1 MPEEHLRSAAAEP
14 TGVSPSRP
22 HHSISTRIIFF
33 VFLSTFLTAVVVS
46 WISIDAI
53 HRHLGGQLEVRFPA
67 LLERR
72 VTQLDRYLT
81 NARADLAADVTRHAA
96 AVARAGSSAPA
107 SLNWN
112 ELIASHPAF
121 AGLAIVG
128 SDGSVLDRSDGI
140 TSEQA
145 ATLALAIGQR
155 PDGSETVAFPIDG
168 SSPGLVTEIGSPT
181 GTARLLA
188 LYDSRPIQKLLALG
202 HDEGPG
208 RIVLTDAEGLGFLW
222 TDAASQPPMSPFVPL
237 QKLRSNDEGAVAEY
251 TGAGGRHL
259 LGSARRLGSIDG
271 FMVVEATFDHVYA
284 PLLSV
289 IKRVFLSDLAVIL
302 LFSLIAYR
310 ITAAIMQPIEAL
322 SEGAARISGGDVRHE
337 IPTPKAR
344 DEIGLLTRTFNEM
357 MHKLR
362 RSQEEIEQDKL
373 RLTEQ
378 NEELQRANEV
388 LAQLSITDG
397 LTKLHN
403 HRFFQDH
410 LTREIKRVSRTGEP
424 LSMLLMDLDDF
435 KRLNDR
441 HGHAAGDE
449 VLMNIAGQMNAN
461 VRETDLLARYGGEEF
476 VILTPNTDLH
486 GAVALAEKIRMS
498 VETTS
503 QIIDESMRPIRV
515 TISCGVAQYDGDR
528 KRFFQAADRALYR
541 AKAEGKNCVIAADED
556 A

>member
-1 MPEEHLRSAAAEP
+1 MAVEHLRSARPETDGLP
-14 TGVSPSRP
+14 PSRP
-22 HHSISTRIIFF
+22 HHRISTRIVFF
-33 VFLSTFLTAVVVS
+33 VFLSTLVAAVVIS
-46 WISIDAI
+46 WIAIDSL
-53 HRHLGGQLEVRFPA
+53 HRHLGVELAVRFPSV
-67 LLERR
+67 LERR
-72 VTQLDRYLT
+72 AELLDEHVTALRT
-81 NARADLAADVTRHAA
+81 NLAADFARIDATRWKLADTEA
-96 AVARAGSSAPA
+96 LTTLLNERLAG
-107 SLNWN
+107 
-112 ELIASHPAF
+112 HPAF
-121 AGLAIVG
+121 TSLTLVGSEGQVLAHTPGLAPH
-128 SDGSVLDRSDGI
+128 
-140 TSEQA
+140 EA
-145 ATLALAIGQR
+145 ATLALATPGPSDAAEVI
-155 PDGSETVAFPIDG
+155 AFPVD
-168 SSPGLVTEIGSPT
+168 LPT
-181 GTARLLA
+181 PSLA
-188 LYDSRPIQKLLALG
+188 TRFDSAAGPRSILATYDPQPIRKWLAIAP
-202 HDEGPG
+202 DEGPG
-208 RIVLTDAEGLGFLW
+208 RIILTDDEGLGFLW
-222 TDAASQPPMSPFVPL
+222 TGSSSGATSSPIVPL
-237 QKLRSNDEGAVAEY
+237 RRLSALADGSVVDY
-251 TGAGGRHL
+251 TGSDGTHL
-259 LGSARRLGSIDG
+259 IGSARPMTAIAGQ
-271 FMVVEATFDHVYA
+271 MVVEAPFADVYA
-284 PLLSV
+284 PLYSV
-289 IKRVFLSDLAVIL
+289 VQRILLSDLAIIV
-302 LFSLIAYR
+302 LFSLLAHR
-310 ITAAIMQPIEAL
+310 ITAALMQPIEAL
-322 SEGAARISGGDVRHE
+322 SEGAARISRGDVRHE
-337 IPTPKAR
+337 IPIPKAR

-486 GAVALAEKIRMS
+486 GAIALAEKIRMS

-515 TISCGVAQYDGDR
+515 TISCGVAQYEGDR
-528 KRFFQAADRALYR
+528 KKFFQAADRALYR
-541 AKAEGKNCVIAADED
+541 AKAEGKNCVISAADE

>member
-1 MPEEHLRSAAAEP
+1 MAEEHHRSAPLE
-14 TGVSPSRP
+14 TEGVPPGRP
-22 HHSISTRIIFF
+22 HHRISTRIVFF
-33 VFLSTFLTAVVVS
+33 VFLSTFLAAVVVS
-46 WISIDAI
+46 WISLDAI
-53 HRHLGGQLEVRFPA
+53 HRQLGDQLAIRFPA

-72 VTQLDRYLT
+72 VAQLDRHVT
-81 NARADLAADVTRHAA
+81 EVRADLETDL
-96 AVARAGSSAPA
+96 ARIEPGRWA
-107 SLNWN
+107 STDALATVGLLN
-112 ELIASHPAF
+112 ELLRRHPAF
-121 AGLAIVG
+121 AGLVVIGAEGEVVAYSEGLTTDSATSLVSDTAGPSGETGAIAFPVDLPAPGLATRLGVTAG
-128 SDGSVLDRSDGI
+128 SRSI
-140 TSEQA
+140 I
-145 ATLALAIGQR
+145 ATYDPRPIRELLALA
-155 PDGSETVAFPIDG
+155 P
-168 SSPGLVTEIGSPT
+168 
-181 GTARLLA
+181 
-188 LYDSRPIQKLLALG
+188 
-202 HDEGPG
+202 DEGPG
-208 RIVLTDAEGLGFLW
+208 QIILTDDEGLGFLW
-222 TDAASQPPMSPFVPL
+222 TDSANTLTSSPIVPL
-237 QKLRSNDEGAVAEY
+237 KRLDTLGDGRVTEYMDTND
-251 TGAGGRHL
+251 RRL
-259 LGSARRLGSIDG
+259 LGSARPMGALSGQ
-271 FMVVEATFDHVYA
+271 MVVEAPFDTVYA
-284 PLLSV
+284 PLISV
-289 IKRVFLSDLAVIL
+289 VRRVLLGDLAIVA
-302 LFSLIAYR
+302 LFSLIAHR
-310 ITAAIMQPIEAL
+310 ITAALMQPIEAL
-322 SEGAARISGGDVRHE
+322 SEGAARIARGDVRHE
-337 IPTPKAR
+337 IPTPRAR

-373 RLTEQ
+373 HLTEK

-424 LSMLLMDLDDF
+424 LSMLLVDLDDF

-486 GAVALAEKIRMS
+486 GAIALAEKIRMS

-528 KRFFQAADRALYR
+528 RKFFQAADRALYR
-541 AKAEGKNCVIAADED
+541 AKAEGKNCVIAADDET
-556 A
+556 

>member
-1 MPEEHLRSAAAEP
+1 MAEEHPRSAAEDP
-14 TGVSPSRP
+14 TVVSPSRP
-22 HHSISTRIIFF
+22 HHSISMRIIFF

-53 HRHLGGQLEVRFPA
+53 HRHLGGQVELRFPA

-72 VTQLDRYLT
+72 VAWLDRYLT
-81 NARADLAADVTRHAA
+81 TARAELAADLARQTPVSWRTDDDASASRDWN
-96 AVARAGSSAPA
+96 ARLSA
-107 SLNWN
+107 
-112 ELIASHPAF
+112 HPAF
-121 AGLAIVG
+121 SGFAVVG
-128 SDGSVLDRSDGI
+128 SDGSALGWTDGL
-140 TSEQA
+140 TREQA
-145 ATLALAIGQR
+145 TSLAVAVAGR
-155 PDGSETVAFPIDG
+155 GDASDHVAFSIDG
-168 SSPGLVTEIGSPT
+168 PSPGLVTEIGPIS
-181 GTARLLA
+181 GADRVVA
-188 LYDSRPIQKLLALG
+188 LYDPRPIQKLLALG

-208 RIVLTDAEGLGFLW
+208 RIVLTDREGLGFLW
-222 TDAASQPPMSPFVPL
+222 TDVPSQPSMSPFVPL
-237 QKLRSNDEGAVAEY
+237 QRLRSFDEGAVAEY

-259 LGSARRLGSIDG
+259 LGSARPLGSIDG

-322 SEGAARISGGDVRHE
+322 SEGAARISRGDVRHE

-556 A
+556 V